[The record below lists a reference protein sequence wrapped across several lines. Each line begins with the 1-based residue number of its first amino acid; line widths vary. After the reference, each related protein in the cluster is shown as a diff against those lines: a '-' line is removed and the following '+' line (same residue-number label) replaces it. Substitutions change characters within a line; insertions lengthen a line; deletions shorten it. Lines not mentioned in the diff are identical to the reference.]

1 MPVYSLLIEGRS
13 QALEND
19 VILSIKRANVPAAS
33 RVVRDERIRDYFEH
47 QGHRTALSQRALQAH
62 ADPWLGWCELDGHG
76 QVVQELSPYASDV
89 DWDTVSEPEEIMPL
103 LRGLGK
109 ATAKVHCVSDASSDE
124 TLVDFETE
132 AAILNAV
139 GGDDDGFAED
149 LCRFGAEYGEL
160 TREDHRLF
168 VDAFRNGMIT
178 GVEAT

>member
-1 MPVYSLLIEGRS
+1 
-13 QALEND
+13 
-19 VILSIKRANVPAAS
+19 
-33 RVVRDERIRDYFEH
+33 
-47 QGHRTALSQRALQAH
+47 
-62 ADPWLGWCELDGHG
+62 
-76 QVVQELSPYASDV
+76 
-89 DWDTVSEPEEIMPL
+89 MPL

-139 GGDDDGFAED
+139 GDDDDGFAED